1 MFVRKATYDKLYSE
15 YERVLEINDR
25 RIDKINELKKDIAKL
40 QEKENNRK
48 KKRNEYMKQY
58 RERS

>member
-40 QEKENNRK
+40 QEKENDRK